1 MTVFIEQNPFAILGV
16 TTRDNRHAI
25 VERAD
30 EVSLTGDH
38 DLCTRA
44 RADLTNPRNRLA
56 AELSWLPGVS
66 PKRANELLGLIKTDP
81 AAIRE
86 KSSSVSPLAQA
97 NLMASAF
104 EVLDPKGSED
114 EWVGWILDMATAVD
128 KIQPDA
134 VLRDINEDRS
144 VSGFAPVK
152 SVDVV
157 EAELLERTRYYK
169 DAIKAALDRLPSL
182 KLLSIVTQAVDE
194 ATYKGQKHAPHL
206 IDELVDSFAL
216 SLQTFLQKGADNIRT
231 LVTYIKKI
239 APKGNAAV
247 EPQLKQLETI
257 VVNWDKYAQPIQVST
272 RSRGIEH
279 DMSRDVA
286 YSIRGLG
293 VELANEHG
301 LIEAAAITNKILQGS
316 FSELTELA
324 DRVQEDASTLE
335 DLLEQKEQQ
344 QTEDAEWENEITY
357 EATIGVLGR
366 EKFSISPKGISWQGI
381 AYPLKSVTNLRWGGV
396 RHSVNGIPTGTS
408 YTIGFGDNQRSGTIE
423 TRNNEIYSAIVD
435 KLWRAIGVRLMF
447 ELLAALGEG
456 KKLNFGDAVVQDTG
470 VEVTTHKFFKNERVF
485 LDWSQVH
492 VWSQGGNFYIGHKDD
507 KKSYSEIS
515 YIEHRNAHVLE
526 STIRMA
532 FKKGCGKRI
541 SSVLDR

>member
-38 DLCTRA
+38 DLCTKA
-44 RADLTNPRNRLA
+44 RSDLTNPRNRLT

-66 PKRANELLGLIKTDP
+66 PKRATELLSLIKTEP

-104 EVLDPKGSED
+104 EVLDAKKSED
-114 EWVGWILDMATAVD
+114 EWVSWILDMANAVD
-128 KIQPDA
+128 KIQPES

-152 SVDVV
+152 GVDVV
-157 EAELLERTRYYK
+157 EAELQERTRYYK

-182 KLLSIVTQAVDE
+182 KLLSIVTQVVDE

-216 SLQTFLQKGADNIRT
+216 SLQTFLQKGADNIYS
-231 LVTYIKKI
+231 LVAYIKKI
-239 APKGNAAV
+239 APKGNASV

-257 VVNWDKYAQPIQVST
+257 VTNWDKYAQPIQVST

-293 VELANEHG
+293 IELANEHG
-301 LIEAAAITNKILQGS
+301 LIEAAAKTTKILQDA

-324 DRVQEDASTLE
+324 DRIQEDAITID
-335 DLLEQKEQQ
+335 DLLEQKEQRE
-344 QTEDAEWENEITY
+344 TEDKEWENEITY
-357 EATIGVLGR
+357 EATIGMLGR

-381 AYPLKSVTNLRWGGV
+381 TYPLNSITNVRWGGV
-396 RHSVNGIPTGTS
+396 RHSVNGIPTGTT
-408 YTIGFGDNQRSGTIE
+408 YTIGFGDNKRSSTIE

-435 KLWRAIGVRLMF
+435 RMWRAVGVRLMI
-447 ELLAALGEG
+447 ELLAALKDG
-456 KKLNFGDAVVQDTG
+456 KKLNFGDAVVQDDG

-485 LDWSQVH
+485 LNWSQIH
-492 VWSQGGNFYIGHKDD
+492 VWSQSGNFYIGNKDD

-515 YIEHRNAHVLE
+515 YIEHPNSHVLE

-532 FKKGCGKRI
+532 FKKGCGKQI